1 MAVSNLVAM
10 LVFRTIM
17 APSAEHLVQAVGW
30 RTAQRY
36 AASICVGPAVLCA
49 LLVRHTPESVGMR
62 PDGVELEQPQDMDDE
77 EQAPLLSSSSDDE
90 APTGAGQPA
99 DVDKSFTV
107 REAFATLALYMLS
120 ADTVVGGM
128 FGAGM
133 G

>member
-49 LLVRHTPESVGMR
+49 LLVRGGWSQ
-62 PDGVELEQPQDMDDE
+62 VELCVPPV
-77 EQAPLLSSSSDDE
+77 A
-90 APTGAGQPA
+90 AA
-99 DVDKSFTV
+99 
-107 REAFATLALYMLS
+107 
-120 ADTVVGGM
+120 
-128 FGAGM
+128 
-133 G
+133 